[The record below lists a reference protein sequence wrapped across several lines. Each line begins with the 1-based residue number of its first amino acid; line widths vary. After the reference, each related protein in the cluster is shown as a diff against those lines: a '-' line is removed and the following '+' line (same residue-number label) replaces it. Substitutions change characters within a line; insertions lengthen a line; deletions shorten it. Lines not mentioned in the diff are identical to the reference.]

1 MAKVVKITS
10 HKNLDTMV
18 LDSGKVIFVKP
29 AVTFSSKFKEVNNY
43 LKSDPE
49 SFEAF
54 WLENNKLMTQF
65 GDKVSEYLP
74 GFCSDKGDCLA
85 WNKKISNIADFLRDN
100 SAIAHYES
108 LDVTIKTAADNFQYA
123 YFAYTE

>member
-18 LDSGKVIFVKP
+18 LDSGKVVFVKP
-29 AVTFSSKFKEVNNY
+29 AVGPTSKFREVNNY
-43 LKSDPE
+43 LKSNPE

-54 WLENNKLMTQF
+54 WLENNKLMTQS
-65 GDKVSEYLP
+65 GDKISDYLP
-74 GFCSDKGDCLA
+74 GSCNDAGDCLA

-100 SAIAHYES
+100 SATEHSSALSVKLENLEGYGE
-108 LDVTIKTAADNFQYA
+108 VTFFQYA
-123 YFAYTE
+123 

>member
-1 MAKVVKITS
+1 MAKIVKITS

-18 LDSGKVIFVKP
+18 LDSGKVAFIKP
-29 AVTFSSKFKEVNNY
+29 ASKAQYNAGEVNNY
-43 LKSDPE
+43 LKSNPE
-49 SFEAF
+49 NFEAF

-74 GFCSDKGDCLA
+74 GFCNAEGDCLA

-100 SAIAHYES
+100 SATAHYDS
-108 LDVTIKTAADNFQYA
+108 LSITLKNSADDYYFTSFKYA
-123 YFAYTE
+123 E